1 MSFYRPI
8 YSTNQL
14 LNDYDK
20 YQNISNQNF
29 KNSFKKDT
37 KIINNI
43 YNQMNNKDYEKNLNQ
58 NFSPFIQKYPRKS
71 NMEFFENSNNG
82 IVIKQN
88 QRALDAIHEKQN
100 NLSMLDTQFGSL
112 KFDNPKN
119 PVANNR
125 KPMNINQ
132 KAYLEDT
139 LINNDYTPFNN
150 THMIYDINRKNI
162 FEYDPTIKDP
172 KLMAK
177 RMVHNNM
184 VPFFSEKQAGE
195 SPDDYERYGNI
206 TTRKMNQFTGSL
218 DNENYRPKTERR
230 PLFNPMI
237 GLTNIY
243 GMPVKTE
250 EYMKY
255 PIPGRERR
263 NEMPFQPVKVTPG
276 LNLPY
281 HAVSKVGFHDPYR
294 ILPKTIDEL
303 RTVDNPQISYTPP
316 VKWGQISSERAV
328 RPNVVVHKAPTF
340 VENERLS
347 SYVNG
352 RMTQCLD
359 HGARERLPTKAFY
372 DKEKAR
378 EHFEVQNIATDNRGI
393 KSTDWAGPLQAH
405 VGRETVIGDV
415 SVSRQNFEQPGP
427 SNLGRQDTDKAYIM
441 NRMGLTPDPTL
452 RNTYNQEETGNIG
465 NNSMNKGYTY
475 DKNGIIPDITNRNTY
490 NQEETG
496 NIGSSII
503 NKSYTYDKNGIIPD
517 ITNRNTYNQ
526 EETGNIG
533 TNNMNKSYTY
543 DKNGIIP
550 DITNRNTYNQE
561 ETGNIGTNNMNKS
574 YIYDKNGIIPDITNR
589 NIYNQEE
596 TGNIGI
602 GTLNKSYTYDKNG
615 IKPDITNRN
624 TYNQEETGNI
634 GIGTLN
640 KSYTYDK
647 NGIKPDITNRNT
659 YNQEETGNMGTSQGN
674 KGYTYSRIG
683 LTPDPTNRNIYNQSD
698 HNGAAPVSI
707 IRPTSRL
714 AANNM
719 YTNQSKDK
727 LTINNHSPVPVKYFK
742 TPSVEGKVLRMCKKL
757 QIDRDIYPDINQ
769 QLVIG
774 SEPLY
779 NDVSIN
785 QGYTRPKQVIG
796 STEWHFLTNV
806 EGILQGNPYINN
818 TQHKSIGVLNNDVAP
833 LVNVSKRL
841 YAKRI

>member
-71 NMEFFENSNNG
+71 NMEFFENNND

-125 KPMNINQ
+125 NPMNINQ

-150 THMIYDINRKNI
+150 THMIYDINKKNI
-162 FEYDPTIKDP
+162 FEDDPTIKDP

-218 DNENYRPKTERR
+218 DDENYRPKTERR

-303 RTVDNPQISYTPP
+303 RTADNPQISYTPP

-393 KSTDWAGPLQAH
+393 KSTDWAGPLQAR

-465 NNSMNKGYTY
+465 TNNMNKGYIY
-475 DKNGIIPDITNRNTY
+475 DKNGLIPDITNRNIY
-490 NQEETG
+490 NQEE
-496 NIGSSII
+496 S
-503 NKSYTYDKNGIIPD
+503 
-517 ITNRNTYNQ
+517 
-526 EETGNIG
+526 GNIG

-550 DITNRNTYNQE
+550 DITQ
-561 ETGNIGTNNMNKS
+561 
-574 YIYDKNGIIPDITNR
+574 
-589 NIYNQEE
+589 
-596 TGNIGI
+596 
-602 GTLNKSYTYDKNG
+602 
-615 IKPDITNRN
+615 RN

-647 NGIKPDITNRNT
+647 EGIKPDITNRNM
-659 YNQEETGNMGTSQGN
+659 YNKEDNGNMGTSQGN

-698 HNGAAPVSI
+698 HNGVAPVSI

-769 QLVIG
+769 QLVMG

-806 EGILQGNPYINN
+806 EGTLQGNPYINN

-833 LVNVSKRL
+833 LVNVNKRL

>member
-496 NIGSSII
+496 NIG
-503 NKSYTYDKNGIIPD
+503 
-517 ITNRNTYNQ
+517 
-526 EETGNIG
+526 
-533 TNNMNKSYTY
+533 
-543 DKNGIIP
+543 
-550 DITNRNTYNQE
+550 
-561 ETGNIGTNNMNKS
+561 TNNMNKS

-589 NIYNQEE
+589 NI
-596 TGNIGI
+596 
-602 GTLNKSYTYDKNG
+602 
-615 IKPDITNRN
+615 
-624 TYNQEETGNI
+624 YNQEETGNI

>member
-533 TNNMNKSYTY
+533 TNNMNKSY
-543 DKNGIIP
+543 
-550 DITNRNTYNQE
+550 
-561 ETGNIGTNNMNKS
+561 
-574 YIYDKNGIIPDITNR
+574 IYDKNGIIPDITNR
-589 NIYNQEE
+589 NI
-596 TGNIGI
+596 
-602 GTLNKSYTYDKNG
+602 
-615 IKPDITNRN
+615 
-624 TYNQEETGNI
+624 YNQEETGNI